1 MTTRTSKD
9 TPCQVSTALL
19 QPQDSMANNHH
30 HNSSSNNNKDIR
42 RSNTVELLKDINLSN
57 GIFLHTRINL
67 VLSRASNRRYRVS
80 GEVNRDS
87 RHNNKDIL
95 QDNKVRMVVRVSI
108 RPKVVRSNGTSR
120 VRLELKSNGRGPVK
134 ILPNTLGGEVGTRC
148 L

>member
-9 TPCQVSTALL
+9 TPYQVSTVLL
-19 QPQDSMANNHH
+19 QSQDSMGNNNHS
-30 HNSSSNNNKDIR
+30 NSNSNKDIR

-57 GIFLHTRINL
+57 RIFLHTRISP
-67 VLSRASNRRYRVS
+67 VLSRANNRRYRAS

-95 QDNKVRMVVRVSI
+95 QDNKVRMAGPVSI

-120 VRLELKSNGRGPVK
+120 VRLEVKSNGRGPVK
-134 ILPNTLGGEVGTRC
+134 ILPNTLGGEVGTS
-148 L
+148 